1 MAKKTTS
8 PVVTLK
14 TEAEQKKEQE
24 KKLSAKVKA
33 KSALIED
40 YYVKLNRLKEE
51 VSGFPTQSGVYL
63 MKNEVDKIIYVGKAK
78 VLRNRVKS
86 YLQESK
92 DHSAKTRAL
101 VHNICNIEYILT
113 KTEVEAFLLEA
124 SLIKKHR
131 PKYNIRLKDDKAYP
145 YIKLSWADKFPRLYL
160 ARKVQK
166 DGSDYFGPYTSGG
179 AVFGTIRFLNRIFKI
194 RDCTDHV
201 FKARTRPCM
210 THQIGRCTAPCVDL
224 ISQEDYKSDVEG
236 ARDFLRGKSKKLI
249 KDIETKMRGAADQE
263 KFEVAAKM
271 RDALFSIQTIIE
283 RQTVV
288 NDAIENDQDI
298 VSYFGDQNGVTIETI
313 HVRSGRV
320 IGNRSHFISTIDP
333 TSEQEDPRE
342 WLVSF
347 LNQYYED
354 NIIPDEVLTGFDLGM
369 DLNKLLQAVL
379 KERSGRDVIVRYPA
393 DRKSTSLLDMANQNA
408 EAHFKKQISKENE
421 KKEGL
426 NEIKVKLGLPQ
437 LPKRIECFDISHF
450 QGAETV
456 ASQVVFE
463 EGRPAKEHYRR
474 YIIKTVT
481 GVDDFKSMYEV
492 LQRRFKH
499 REYEQPE
506 LLVVDGGKGQ
516 LAQAVKILNELNM
529 THIPVVGLAKA
540 RTESDFQDAEVHE
553 TEERFYLPGR
563 ANPVVFKRNS
573 EAFQILTGLRDEAH
587 RFAITFHRNRREDA
601 SLRSI
606 LDEVTGLGE
615 PRKLALLKKFET
627 IENIKNADVE
637 EIAAM
642 KGFTRV
648 MAERVILHLNEDEA
662 DSEAVQHGE
671 VLEDQVDD

>member
-1 MAKKTTS
+1 MAKKKATD
-8 PVVTLK
+8 PV
-14 TEAEQKKEQE
+14 
-24 KKLSAKVKA
+24 KLVDPVI
-33 KSALIED
+33 LIED
-40 YYVKLNRLKEE
+40 RELKQQRLKAE
-51 VSGFPTQSGVYL
+51 VAGFPTQSGVYL
-63 MKNEVDKIIYVGKAK
+63 MKNQVGKIIYIGKAK

-86 YLQESK
+86 YLQDSK

-101 VHNICNIEYILT
+101 VYHICNIEYILT

-145 YIKLSWADKFPRLYL
+145 YIKLSWTDDFPRLYL
-160 ARKVQK
+160 SRKVQK

-201 FKARTRPCM
+201 FNSRTRPCM

-224 ISQEDYKSDVEG
+224 ISQKDYKDEIEG

-249 KDIETKMRGAADQE
+249 KDIELKMRGAADQE
-263 KFEVAAKM
+263 KFEVATRM
-271 RDALFSIQTIIE
+271 RDALYSIQTIIE

-288 NDAIENDQDI
+288 NEANENDQDV
-298 VSYFGDQNGVTIETI
+298 VSFYGDQDGVTIETI

-320 IGNRSHFISTIDP
+320 IGNRSHFIASINPLST
-333 TSEQEDPRE
+333 EEDPRE

-379 KERSGRDVIVRYPA
+379 KERSGRDVVVRYPA
-393 DRKSTSLLDMANQNA
+393 DRKSSSLLDMANQNA
-408 EAHFKKQISKENE
+408 EAHFKKQVSKENE

-426 NEIKVKLGLPQ
+426 NEIKLKLNLPH

-450 QGAETV
+450 QGSETV

-463 EGRPAKEHYRR
+463 DGRPAKEHYRR
-474 YIIKTVT
+474 YIIRTVK
-481 GVDDFKSMYEV
+481 GIDDFKSMYEV

-499 REYEQPE
+499 TEYEIPD
-506 LLVVDGGKGQ
+506 LIVVDGGKGQ
-516 LAQAVKILNELNM
+516 LAQAVKILRELNIN
-529 THIPVVGLAKA
+529 HIPVVGLAKA
-540 RTESDFQDAEVHE
+540 RTDSDFEAAEIE
-553 TEERFYLPGR
+553 GSEERFYLPGR
-563 ANPVVFKRNS
+563 ANPVVFKRNT
-573 EAFQILTGLRDEAH
+573 EAFQILVGLRDEAH

-627 IENIKNADVE
+627 IENIKNADME

-642 KGFTRV
+642 KGFSRV
-648 MAERVILHLNEDEA
+648 MAERVLLHLGEDEA
-662 DSEAVQHGE
+662 DREAVQKGS
-671 VLEDQVDD
+671 VTEDQADN

>member
-1 MAKKTTS
+1 MAKKKEAS
-8 PVVTLK
+8 SSETLIK
-14 TEAEQKKEQE
+14 INTE
-24 KKLSAKVKA
+24 
-33 KSALIED
+33 D
-40 YYVKLNRLKEE
+40 RYVRMNRLKDE
-51 VSGFPTQSGVYL
+51 VAEFPTQSGVYL

-86 YLQESK
+86 YLQDSK

-101 VHNICNIEYILT
+101 VHNICHIEYILT

-145 YIKLSWADKFPRLYL
+145 YIKLSWTDQFPRLYL
-160 ARKVQK
+160 SRKVQK

-194 RDCTDHV
+194 RDCTDSV
-201 FKARTRPCM
+201 FKSRTRPCM
-210 THQIGRCTAPCVDL
+210 THQIGRCTAPCVNL
-224 ISQEDYKSDVEG
+224 ISPKDYKDDVEG
-236 ARDFLRGKSKKLI
+236 ARDFLRGRSKKLI
-249 KDIETKMRGAADQE
+249 KDIENKMRGAAYQE
-263 KFEVAAKM
+263 KFEVAARM
-271 RDALFSIQTIIE
+271 RDALFSIQTIVE

-288 NDAIENDQDI
+288 NEANENDQDVI
-298 VSYFGDQNGVTIETI
+298 SYYGDQDGVTIEMI

-333 TSEQEDPRE
+333 TSPEEDPRE

-347 LNQYYED
+347 INQYYED
-354 NIIPDEVLTGFDLGM
+354 NIIPDEVLTGFELGM

-379 KERSGRDVIVRYPA
+379 KERSGREVVVRYPA
-393 DRKSTSLLDMANQNA
+393 DRKSSSLLDMANQNA
-408 EAHFKKQISKENE
+408 EAHFKKQVSKENE

-426 NEIKVKLGLPQ
+426 NEIKIKLGLAH

-474 YIIKTVT
+474 YIIKTVS
-481 GVDDFKSMYEV
+481 GIDDFKSMYEV

-499 REYEQPE
+499 TEYDTPD

-516 LAQAVKILNELNM
+516 LAQAVKILAELNIS
-529 THIPVVGLAKA
+529 HIPVVGLAKA
-540 RTESDFQDAEVHE
+540 RTEADFQEAEIHE

-573 EAFQILTGLRDEAH
+573 EAFQILVGLRDEAH
-587 RFAITFHRNRREDA
+587 RFAITFHRNRREEA

-627 IENIKNADVE
+627 IENIKNADLE
-637 EIAAM
+637 EILNL
-642 KGFTRV
+642 KGFSRV
-648 MAERVILHLNEDEA
+648 MAERVLLHLNEDDA
-662 DSEAVQHGE
+662 DSEIS
-671 VLEDQVDD
+671 